1 MGWMS
6 DVCQGGTGQGWGS
19 GTQLVFLE
27 WQAKMWRD
35 VELMKAQ
42 AGLDRTCPCGQTGPP
57 RGLADPSQWWG
68 QHLGPG

>member
-19 GTQLVFLE
+19 GTQLVFSE

-42 AGLDRTCPCGQTGPP
+42 AGLGTG
-57 RGLADPSQWWG
+57 
-68 QHLGPG
+68 